1 MSRSRPLP
9 TTEETAA
16 DASAAALPIPHRVE
30 QLLTGQENEVI
41 EFLAARPL
49 QTFVM
54 SGFIRDNGLESPRNR
69 GNFYSCRDAE
79 GRLAGVALF
88 GHATLFE
95 TQSDDIVTTFARHA
109 RTLPPTHIIGG
120 ETRQLELFWRSYADA
135 NEPELN
141 VTDSMLYV
149 LRHPIEVPEPAPQ
162 LRPATLEDVE
172 KVARIHAEIAYGES
186 GVNPLEVDPEGFM
199 RRTAQRIERGR
210 VWVCAGD
217 GGCLNFKADVVSETE
232 EVIYLEGVYVAPSER
247 GKGFGLRCLARLSGE
262 LLRRTRSVAVL
273 VNSENAP
280 AVSLYRRAGF
290 RLHGHYQ
297 LIFPQSGARV

>member
-1 MSRSRPLP
+1 MSRTRPRVMR
-9 TTEETAA
+9 EESA
-16 DASAAALPIPHRVE
+16 DAALASPAPAQVE
-30 QLLTGQENEVI
+30 RLVSGQEGEVL
-41 EFLAARPL
+41 EFLAEHPL

-69 GNFYSCRDAE
+69 GDFYACRDAA
-79 GRLAGVALF
+79 GRLAGVALC

-95 TQSDDIVTTFARHA
+95 TRSDEVITSFARFA

-120 ETRQLELFWRSYADA
+120 ETEKVDLFWAGYAEA
-135 NEPELN
+135 GEPKPN
-141 VTDSMLYV
+141 VAHSMLYV

-162 LRPATLEDVE
+162 LRRATLADAEQ
-172 KVARIHAEIAYGES
+172 VARVHAEIAYGES

-199 RRTAQRIERGR
+199 KRTAQRIERGR

-217 GGCLNFKADVVSETE
+217 GRLNFKADVVSETE

-262 LLRRTRSVAVL
+262 LLRGTRSVAVL

-280 AVSLYRRAGF
+280 AVALYRRAGF
-290 RLHGHYQ
+290 RLHSHYQ
-297 LIFPQSGARV
+297 LIFPPSGARA

>member
-1 MSRSRPLP
+1 MP
-9 TTEETAA
+9 EETAGPA
-16 DASAAALPIPHRVE
+16 ASGLPDSPQVE
-30 QLLTGQENEVI
+30 RLTGGQEGEAI
-41 EFLAARPL
+41 EFLSARPL

-69 GNFYSCRDAE
+69 GDFYSCRDAA

-95 TQSDDIVTTFARHA
+95 TRSDDILTTFARFA
-109 RTLPPTHIIGG
+109 RTLPPAHIIGG
-120 ETRQLELFWRSYADA
+120 EKRQVELFWAAYASRD
-135 NEPELN
+135 EPQPN
-141 VTDSMLYV
+141 VAHSMLYV
-149 LRHPIEVPEPAPQ
+149 LRHPIEVPEPAPE
-162 LRPATLEDVE
+162 LRRATLEDAE
-172 KVARIHAEIAYGES
+172 QVARVHAGIAYGES

-199 RRTAQRIERGR
+199 RRTAQRIGRGR
-210 VWVCAGD
+210 VWVCAGA
-217 GGCLNFKADVVSETE
+217 GRFNFKADVVSETE

-262 LLRRTRSVAVL
+262 LLRRTHSVAVL

-290 RLHGHYQ
+290 RLNGQYQ
-297 LIFPQSGARV
+297 MIFPRSGARA